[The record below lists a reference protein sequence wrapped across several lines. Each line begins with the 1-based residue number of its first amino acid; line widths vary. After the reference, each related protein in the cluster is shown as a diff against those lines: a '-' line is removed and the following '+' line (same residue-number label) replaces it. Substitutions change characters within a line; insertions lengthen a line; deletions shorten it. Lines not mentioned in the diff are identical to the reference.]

1 MKGFEVRDML
11 SMKGEGFISL
21 IKFL

>member
-1 MKGFEVRDML
+1 MKGFEVREMVRT
-11 SMKGEGFISL
+11 KAEGFISL